1 MSRVRVLEDLR
12 FAGLVQDPSVDLS
25 IDDLIIEGKFLVSNG
40 RAEYTISITISVAYS
55 GGFAETLAD
64 RVCALPDPL
73 YYRSLL
79 GDCQV

>member
-12 FAGLVQDPSVDLS
+12 FAGLVQDSSVNLG
-25 IDDLIIEGKFLVSNG
+25 INDLIIEGKFLISNG
-40 RAEYTISITISVAYS
+40 RAEDTISIIISVAYS

-64 RVCALPDPL
+64 RVRALPDPL

-79 GDCQV
+79 GNCQV